1 MPRSVYFSERYRPE
15 QNLLEDLLIESM
27 KIMGHDVYYIPRKIV
42 KRDFILNEDVIS
54 TFDTSFMIEMFVESV
69 DGFEGDGDLMTKF
82 GLEIRDQVTL
92 VCSRRRWNSLIGRH
106 GYTEGS
112 VRPREGDLIY
122 FPLAGGLFEIKF
134 VEDKSPFFQLGG
146 TGDTKAVIPTF
157 KLTCELFEYSGQEID
172 TGIEDIDSIQVGH
185 TQGTRVELD
194 FEGGPLHDLGE
205 TLTIT
210 LPNLPG
216 EPVVTGEAEL
226 LQYEHTPTGTIAT
239 LGILTFNDG
248 EFHTL
253 SPIERP
259 NQPTLYATLQGQTSN
274 TSSIIN
280 SVVGLTDG
288 DAALFINDDLTQNS
302 SFELAGNDYID
313 FSESNPFGDPGD
325 PS

>member
-1 MPRSVYFSERYRPE
+1 MPRSVYFSQRYRPE
-15 QNLLEDLLIESM
+15 QNLLEDILIESM

-42 KRDFILNEDVIS
+42 KQDFILNEDVIS
-54 TFDTSFMIEMFVESV
+54 SFDTSFLIEMFVESV

-82 GLEIRDQVTL
+82 GLETRDQITL

-106 GYTEGS
+106 GYTNDS

-122 FPLAGGLFEIKF
+122 IPFSGGIFEIKF
-134 VEDKSPFFQLGG
+134 VEDKVPFFQLGG

-172 TGIEDIDSIQVGH
+172 TGIEEIDAIQVGH
-185 TQGTRVELD
+185 TQGSRAVLD
-194 FEGGPLHDLGE
+194 FDGGDVHDLGE
-205 TLTIT
+205 TLTIE
-210 LPNLPG
+210 LPSG
-216 EPVVTGEAEL
+216 VFGEAEL

-259 NQPTLYATLQGQTSN
+259 NQPTLYAALQGQTSN

-302 SFELAGNDYID
+302 SFEIAGNDYID
-313 FSESNPFGDPGD
+313 FSESNPFGDP
-325 PS
+325 S

>member
-82 GLEIRDQVTL
+82 GLETRDQMTL

-106 GYTEGS
+106 GYTNDS

-172 TGIEDIDSIQVGH
+172 TGIADIDAIQVGH
-185 TQGTRVELD
+185 TQGSRALLD
-194 FEGGPLHDLGE
+194 FDGGDVHDLGE

-210 LPNLPG
+210 LPSG
-216 EPVVTGEAEL
+216 ITGEAEL
-226 LQYEHTPTGTIAT
+226 LQYEHTDTGSIAT
-239 LGILTFNDG
+239 FGALTFNDG
-248 EFHTL
+248 EFHSLTPNTTL
-253 SPIERP
+253 
-259 NQPTLYATLQGQTSN
+259 LGQTSN
-274 TSSIIN
+274 TTSTIVSII
-280 SVVGLTDG
+280 GLTDG
-288 DAALFINDDLTQNS
+288 DVALFNNDDLTQNS
-302 SFELAGNDYID
+302 SFEIAGINYID
-313 FSESNPFGDPGD
+313 FSESNPFGDP
-325 PS
+325 S

>member
-82 GLEIRDQVTL
+82 GLETRDQMTL

-106 GYTEGS
+106 GYTNDS

-172 TGIEDIDSIQVGH
+172 TGIADIDAIQVGH
-185 TQGTRVELD
+185 TQGSRALLD
-194 FEGGPLHDLGE
+194 FDGGDVHDLGE
-205 TLTIT
+205 TIEFT
-210 LPNLPG
+210 LPSG
-216 EPVVTGEAEL
+216 VTGEAEL
-226 LQYEHTPTGTIAT
+226 LQYEHTDAGSIAT
-239 LGILTFNDG
+239 FGTLTFDDG
-248 EFHTL
+248 EFHSLTPNTTL
-253 SPIERP
+253 
-259 NQPTLYATLQGQTSN
+259 LGQTSN
-274 TSSIIN
+274 TTSTIVSII
-280 SVVGLTDG
+280 GLADG
-288 DAALFINDDLTQNS
+288 DVALFNNDDLTQNS
-302 SFELAGNDYID
+302 SFEIEGNNYID
-313 FSESNPFGDPGD
+313 FSESNPFGDP
-325 PS
+325 S